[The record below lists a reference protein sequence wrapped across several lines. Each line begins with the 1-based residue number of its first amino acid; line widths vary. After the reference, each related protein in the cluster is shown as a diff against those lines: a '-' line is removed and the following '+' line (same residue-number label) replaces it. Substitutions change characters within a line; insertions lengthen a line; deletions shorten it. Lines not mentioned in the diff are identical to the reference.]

1 MYVQILAAG
10 ILSAFLT
17 ILFTYII
24 NRLGKQGRIGNFYV
38 MVRGGTPRAIG
49 LAPLIA
55 LLIFL
60 PFPFKNLVA
69 IMGIMAFLDDLIGRK
84 KIYSLP
90 MEWGQIFRG
99 LGMILVIILGYPYLG
114 VAAILIALMIQPLN
128 IADMEPGSACTSII
142 VMSTLSIL
150 IMWALGGPDSS
161 NLYIP
166 WLLLASCLGYAPL
179 DYSGKIMLG
188 EVGNHSFAVGLGL
201 SFFLAGGLTGLIILF
216 ILTVLLIAFIRRK
229 NLHSFLEK
237 KLAIKNPTWGDYTM
251 DILTGGGLG
260 DLIRKII
267 FNDRQLTI
275 RNSFLI
281 KIGFRRLLYNPFARH
296 KPSN

>member
-1 MYVQILAAG
+1 MYVQILSAG
-10 ILSAFLT
+10 FLSAFLT
-17 ILFTYII
+17 ILFTYLLK
-24 NRLGKQGRIGNFYV
+24 RLGKQGKLGNLYV

-55 LLIFL
+55 LLLFL

-69 IMGIMAFLDDLIGRK
+69 IMGGMAFLDDLIGRK
-84 KIYSLP
+84 KISSLP
-90 MEWGQIFRG
+90 VEWGQIFRG

-128 IADMEPGSACTSII
+128 IADMEPGSACSSII
-142 VMSTLSIL
+142 IMSTLSLL
-150 IMWALGGPDSS
+150 IMWTLGDPDSS
-161 NLYIP
+161 NLYVP

-179 DYSGKIMLG
+179 DYAGKIMLG
-188 EVGNHSFAVGLGL
+188 EVGNHSFAVVLGL
-201 SFFLAGGLTGLIILF
+201 SFFLAGGLTGLILLF

-237 KLAIKNPTWGDYTM
+237 KLAIKNPTWGDYAM

-267 FNDRQLTI
+267 FNDQQVTI
-275 RNSFLI
+275 KNSFLI
-281 KIGFRRLLYNPFARH
+281 KLGFRRLLYNPFARH